1 MDSPGAIHMGL
12 ISGLFKITK
21 GAAIGVATVT
31 ALPIFGAVGT
41 ITAVGIAVGAMV
53 GAAAVVA
60 DEVMESKKRQ
70 ASSDLEHR

>member
-1 MDSPGAIHMGL
+1 MGF
-12 ISGLFKITK
+12 ISGLLKITK

-41 ITAVGIAVGAMV
+41 ITAVGIVVGAVV
-53 GAAAVVA
+53 GAAAGVA

-70 ASSDLEHR
+70 ASGDPERR

>member
-1 MDSPGAIHMGL
+1 MGF
-12 ISGLFKITK
+12 ISGLLKITK

-41 ITAVGIAVGAMV
+41 ITAVGIAVGVMV

-60 DEVMESKKRQ
+60 DKVMESKKRQ

>member
-1 MDSPGAIHMGL
+1 MGF
-12 ISGLFKITK
+12 ISGLLKITK